1 MTDTC
6 VPPLIQQ
13 MLQPGFY
20 PHGVTEPVQLIQTHV
35 SFVLLTGDYTYKI
48 KKPVN
53 FGFFDYSTLEK
64 RQHFCTQE
72 LLMNQRT
79 APEIYLEVLPII
91 QTGDSFQLGSNLLA
105 ITSAEIAVE
114 YVLKMREFPQ
124 NSLFL
129 SLLERGLLTEQLM
142 ADLGREVANF
152 HSTAISNSYIR
163 RFGEVSQI
171 RTAIDNNYLISEK
184 YIGGPQTQTQYQ
196 ETKDYTEAFFA
207 NNPEL
212 FNRRIANNK
221 IRECHGDLHLRNIA
235 LWEDKIL
242 LFDCIEFNEPFRFV
256 DVMYD
261 VAFTVMDLESR
272 GRRDLG
278 NAFLNTYIEQTGDWE
293 GLQLLPLYLSRQA
306 YVRAKV
312 TSLMLDDPAIS
323 TAQKAEISQTAA
335 HYYKLAWQYTKP
347 RRGKLTLMSG
357 LSGSGKSTAGRY
369 LARRTGAI
377 HIRSDAVRKHL
388 GGIPINERGG
398 QDLYS
403 DEMTAQTY
411 GRLLELGIILAGRGW
426 DVILDAKF
434 DRQNLRTD
442 AIDRAQSHGLPLQ
455 IIYCTAP
462 IEVLRE
468 RLQQRRGDIADAT
481 AELLSSQQ
489 AAFQPFTELEQISV
503 NIVDTAQDLEVQLN
517 LICREELQI
526 DRPCQLDCLLIL
538 SISFCVI
545 TNTTCS
551 SCQNIPETPRGLT
564 PR

>member
-1 MTDTC
+1 MTC
-6 VPPLIQQ
+6 LPPLIQQ

-20 PHGVTEPVQLIQTHV
+20 PHGVTEPVQLIQTHA

-53 FGFFDYSTLEK
+53 FGFLDYSSLEK

-79 APEIYLEVLPII
+79 APEIYLEVLPIVV
-91 QTGDSFQLGSNLLA
+91 TGDSFKFGSSSPA
-105 ITSAEIAVE
+105 ITPAEVTVE
-114 YVLKMREFPQ
+114 YALKMREFPQ
-124 NSLFL
+124 DSLFI
-129 SLLERGLLTEQLM
+129 SLLECGHLTEQLM
-142 ADLGREVANF
+142 ADLGREVAKF

-163 RFGEVSQI
+163 TFGEVSQI
-171 RTAIDNNYLISEK
+171 RAAIDNNYLISQK

-196 ETKDYTEAFFA
+196 ETKDYTDGFFA
-207 NNPEL
+207 ENQDL
-212 FNRRIANNK
+212 FNLRIVTDK

-235 LWEDKIL
+235 LWQDKIL

-278 NAFLNTYIEQTGDWE
+278 NIFLNTYIEQTGDWE
-293 GLQLLPLYLSRQA
+293 GVQLLPLYLSRQA

-312 TSLMLDDPAIS
+312 TSLMLDDTSIP
-323 TAQKAEISQTAA
+323 TAEKAQILQTAA
-335 HYYKLAWQYTKP
+335 HYYKLAWEYTKTH
-347 RRGKLTLMSG
+347 RGKLILMSG
-357 LSGSGKSTAGRY
+357 LSGSGKSTAARY

-388 GGIPINERGG
+388 GGISLNERGG

-403 DEMTAQTY
+403 DEMTAHTY
-411 GRLLELGIILAGRGW
+411 GRLLELGIILADRGW

-434 DRQNLRTD
+434 DRQNWRTD
-442 AIDRAQSHGLPLQ
+442 AINQAQSHGLPLQ

-468 RLQQRRGDIADAT
+468 RLQQRRGDITDAT

-489 AAFQPFTELEQISV
+489 AAFEPFTELEQISV
-503 NIVDTAQDLEVQLN
+503 NIVHTAQDLEVQLN
-517 LICREELQI
+517 LICRE
-526 DRPCQLDCLLIL
+526 
-538 SISFCVI
+538 
-545 TNTTCS
+545 
-551 SCQNIPETPRGLT
+551 
-564 PR
+564 

>member
-1 MTDTC
+1 
-6 VPPLIQQ
+6 
-13 MLQPGFY
+13 
-20 PHGVTEPVQLIQTHV
+20 
-35 SFVLLTGDYTYKI
+35 LLTGDYTYKI

-53 FGFFDYSTLEK
+53 FGFLDYSTLAK

-91 QTGDSFQLGSNLLA
+91 QTGDSFHFGNNLPA

-124 NSLFL
+124 DSLLL

-142 ADLGREVANF
+142 ADLGREVAKF

-171 RTAIDNNYLISEK
+171 RTAIDNNYRISER
-184 YIGGPQTQTQYQ
+184 YMGGPQTQTQYQ
-196 ETKDYTEAFFA
+196 ETKDYTDAFFA

-235 LWEDKIL
+235 LWQDKIL

-306 YVRAKV
+306 YVRGKV

-323 TAQKAEISQTAA
+323 TAQKVEISQTAA

-347 RRGKLTLMSG
+347 RPGKLTLMSG
-357 LSGSGKSTAGRY
+357 LSGSGKSTAARY

-388 GGIPINERGG
+388 GGIPLNEPGG

-411 GRLLELGIILAGRGW
+411 GRLLELGIILADRGW

-462 IEVLRE
+462 IEVLQE

-489 AAFQPFTELEQISV
+489 ATFQPFTELEQISV
-503 NIVDTAQDLEVQLN
+503 NIVDTAQELEVQLN
-517 LICREELQI
+517 LICRE
-526 DRPCQLDCLLIL
+526 
-538 SISFCVI
+538 
-545 TNTTCS
+545 
-551 SCQNIPETPRGLT
+551 
-564 PR
+564 

>member
-1 MTDTC
+1 
-6 VPPLIQQ
+6 

-20 PHGVTEPVQLIQTHV
+20 PQGVTEPVHLIQTHA

-53 FGFFDYSTLEK
+53 FGFLDYSTLAK

-72 LLMNQRT
+72 LVMNQRT

-91 QTGDSFQLGSNLLA
+91 QTGDSFQLGSNLPA

-124 NSLFL
+124 DSLLL

-152 HSTAISNSYIR
+152 HSRAISNSYIR
-163 RFGEVSQI
+163 QFGEVSQI
-171 RTAIDNNYLISEK
+171 RKVIDNNYLISQK
-184 YIGGPQTQTQYQ
+184 YIGGPQTQAQYQ
-196 ETKDYTEAFFA
+196 ESKDYTDAFFA

-235 LWEDKIL
+235 LWQDQIL
-242 LFDCIEFNEPFRFV
+242 LFDCIEFNEQFRFV

-347 RRGKLTLMSG
+347 RPGKLTLMSG
-357 LSGSGKSTAGRY
+357 LSGSGKSTAARY

-411 GRLLELGIILAGRGW
+411 GRLLELGIILADRGW

-489 AAFQPFTELEQISV
+489 AAFQPFTELEEISV
-503 NIVDTAQDLEVQLN
+503 NIVDTAQELEVQLN
-517 LICREELQI
+517 LICRE
-526 DRPCQLDCLLIL
+526 
-538 SISFCVI
+538 
-545 TNTTCS
+545 
-551 SCQNIPETPRGLT
+551 
-564 PR
+564 

>member
-6 VPPLIQQ
+6 LPPLIQQ

-20 PHGVTEPVQLIQTHV
+20 PHGVTEPVQLIQTHG
-35 SFVLLTGDYTYKI
+35 SFVILTGNYVYKI
-48 KKPVN
+48 KKSVN
-53 FGFFDYSTLEK
+53 FGFFDYSTLDK
-64 RQHFCTQE
+64 RQHFCNQE

-79 APEIYLEVLPII
+79 APEIYLEVLPIL
-91 QTGDSFQLGSNLLA
+91 QTGDSFHLGSSLPA
-105 ITSAEIAVE
+105 INSDEIAVE

-124 NSLFL
+124 DSLLL
-129 SLLERGLLTEQLM
+129 SLLERGLLTERLM

-152 HSTAISNSYIR
+152 HSTAINNSYIR

-171 RTAIDNNYLISEK
+171 RTTIDKNYRISQK

-196 ETKDYTEAFFA
+196 ETKDYTDAFFA
-207 NNPEL
+207 KNQEL
-212 FNRRIANNK
+212 FNLRIAKNK
-221 IRECHGDLHLRNIA
+221 IRECHGDLHLRNLA
-235 LWEDKIL
+235 FWQEKIL

-312 TSLMLDDPAIS
+312 TSLMLDDTAIS
-323 TAQKAEISQTAA
+323 TAQKAQISQTAA
-335 HYYKLAWQYTKP
+335 HYYKLAWEYTQP
-347 RRGKLTLMSG
+347 HTGKLTLMSG
-357 LSGSGKSTAGRY
+357 LSGSGKSTAARY

-388 GGIPINERGG
+388 GGIPLNERGG
-398 QDLYS
+398 QNLYS
-403 DEMTAQTY
+403 DEMTARTY
-411 GRLLELGIILAGRGW
+411 GRLLELGIILADRGW

-442 AIDRAQSHGLPLQ
+442 AIDRAQSRGLPLQ

-489 AAFQPFTELEQISV
+489 AAFEPCTELEQISV

-517 LICREELQI
+517 LICRE
-526 DRPCQLDCLLIL
+526 
-538 SISFCVI
+538 
-545 TNTTCS
+545 
-551 SCQNIPETPRGLT
+551 
-564 PR
+564 

>member
-20 PHGVTEPVQLIQTHV
+20 PHGVTEPVHLIQTHI

-53 FGFFDYSTLEK
+53 FGFLDYSTLAK

-72 LLMNQRT
+72 LLINQRT

-91 QTGDSFQLGSNLLA
+91 QTGDSFQLGSNLPA

-124 NSLFL
+124 DSLLL

-152 HSTAISNSYIR
+152 HSRAISNSYIR

-184 YIGGPQTQTQYQ
+184 YIGGPQTQKQYQ
-196 ETKDYTEAFFA
+196 ETKDYTDAFFA
-207 NNPEL
+207 ENPEL

-235 LWEDKIL
+235 LWQDKIL
-242 LFDCIEFNEPFRFV
+242 LFDGIEFNEEFRFV

-347 RRGKLTLMSG
+347 RGGKLTLMSG
-357 LSGSGKSTAGRY
+357 LSGSGKSTAARY

-388 GGIPINERGG
+388 GGVPLNERAG

-411 GRLLELGIILAGRGW
+411 GRLLELGIILADRGW

-517 LICREELQI
+517 LICRE
-526 DRPCQLDCLLIL
+526 
-538 SISFCVI
+538 
-545 TNTTCS
+545 
-551 SCQNIPETPRGLT
+551 
-564 PR
+564 

>member
-1 MTDTC
+1 
-6 VPPLIQQ
+6 
-13 MLQPGFY
+13 
-20 PHGVTEPVQLIQTHV
+20 
-35 SFVLLTGDYTYKI
+35 
-48 KKPVN
+48 
-53 FGFFDYSTLEK
+53 
-64 RQHFCTQE
+64 
-72 LLMNQRT
+72 MNQRT

-91 QTGDSFQLGSNLLA
+91 QTGDSFQLGSNLPA
-105 ITSAEIAVE
+105 INSAEIAVE

-124 NSLFL
+124 DSLFL

-196 ETKDYTEAFFA
+196 ETKDYTDAFFA

-235 LWEDKIL
+235 LWPDKIL
-242 LFDCIEFNEPFRFV
+242 LFDCIEFNEHFRFV

-347 RRGKLTLMSG
+347 RPGKLTLMSG
-357 LSGSGKSTAGRY
+357 LSGSGKSTAARY

-388 GGIPINERGG
+388 GGIPLNERGG
-398 QDLYS
+398 EDLYS

-411 GRLLELGIILAGRGW
+411 GRLLELGIILADRGW

-442 AIDRAQSHGLPLQ
+442 AINQAQSHGLPLQ

-517 LICREELQI
+517 LICRE
-526 DRPCQLDCLLIL
+526 
-538 SISFCVI
+538 
-545 TNTTCS
+545 
-551 SCQNIPETPRGLT
+551 
-564 PR
+564 

>member
-1 MTDTC
+1 MTAPSL
-6 VPPLIQQ
+6 PPLIQQ

-20 PHGVTEPVQLIQTHV
+20 PHSVTEPVQLIQTHI

-48 KKPVN
+48 KKPVD
-53 FGFFDYSTLEK
+53 FGFLDYSTLEK

-72 LLMNQRT
+72 LLMNRRT
-79 APEIYLEVLPII
+79 APEIYLEVLPIVK
-91 QTGDSFQLGSNLLA
+91 TGEAFKLGSNSPDL
-105 ITSAEIAVE
+105 TPAEVAVE
-114 YVLKMREFPQ
+114 YALKMRQFPQ
-124 NSLFL
+124 DSLLL
-129 SLLERGLLTEQLM
+129 SLLERGQLTEQIM
-142 ADLGREVANF
+142 ADLGCEVAKF
-152 HSTAISNSYIR
+152 HSTAVSNSYIR

-171 RTAIDNNYLISEK
+171 RRAIDNNYRISQK
-184 YIGGPQTQTQYQ
+184 YIGGPQSPTQYQ
-196 ETKDYTEAFFA
+196 ETKDYTDAFFEA
-207 NNPEL
+207 NQDL
-212 FNRRIANNK
+212 FDLRVAHNK

-235 LWEDKIL
+235 LWPDKIL

-278 NAFLNTYIEQTGDWE
+278 NVFLNTYIEQTGDWE

-312 TSLMLDDPAIS
+312 TSLMLDDASVSTDEKAQIS
-323 TAQKAEISQTAA
+323 ETAA
-335 HYYKLAWQYTKP
+335 HYYKLAWEYTKP

-357 LSGSGKSTAGRY
+357 LSGSGKSTAARY

-388 GGIPINERGG
+388 GGIPLNERGG

-403 DEMTAQTY
+403 DEMTALTY
-411 GRLLELGIILAGRGW
+411 GRLLELGIVLAQGGW

-442 AIDRAQSHGLPLQ
+442 AINQAQSRGLPLQ
-455 IIYCTAP
+455 IVYCTAP
-462 IEVLRE
+462 MAVLRE

-489 AAFQPFTELEQISV
+489 AEEEPFTELEQISV
-503 NIVDTAQDLEVQLN
+503 KIVDTAADLEVQLK
-517 LICREELQI
+517 LICGE
-526 DRPCQLDCLLIL
+526 
-538 SISFCVI
+538 
-545 TNTTCS
+545 
-551 SCQNIPETPRGLT
+551 
-564 PR
+564 